1 MKQTIIASQNQETS
15 MRKAALIAGLGVL
28 IMALTVPV
36 VEFYI
41 FPKLIDYKN
50 ATQTT
55 NNITNN
61 RTLFSTAIFVH
72 FITIICDV
80 TVAWALYIFLKPV
93 NKNLALLTAWFRL
106 VYTAF
111 NIVALLNL
119 IQILSLLKISEHF
132 NKVGQGEVSDYVL
145 FYMKSSDL
153 EWRFGLVFFGI
164 YLCLL
169 GYLVF
174 RSEYIPKIIGVF
186 LVVAGLGYLIDDLK
200 YFFYPNFDTGFLWFT
215 FFGELIF
222 MVWLLV
228 KGVNV
233 QKEIR
238 EV

>member
-1 MKQTIIASQNQETS
+1 MGQTIIASQNQETS

-55 NNITNN
+55 NNIANN

-132 NKVGQGEVSDYVL
+132 NKVDQGKVSDYVL
-145 FYMKSSDL
+145 FYMKSFDL

-186 LVVAGLGYLIDDLK
+186 LVVAGLGYLIDALNIFSTQTLTRD
-200 YFFYPNFDTGFLWFT
+200 
-215 FFGELIF
+215 FFGLHF
-222 MVWLLV
+222 L
-228 KGVNV
+228 GS
-233 QKEIR
+233 
-238 EV
+238 